1 MAKPRNS
8 VLYLFDPLHQAP
20 STPRR
25 DSSDDCGPSDKENDI
40 PPGDLT
46 VFFNRT
52 FASHKQAQAQALTPQ
67 GKLID
72 FGETPTTERIWDAA
86 EHDGSDADG
95 EQSESDAESGGV
107 LSPSRVPFAEL
118 DVEHTPRPQESKEP
132 LKALVF
138 ANPSLPSQCPLPA
151 LLGPAP
157 QNSPLAEVINSINF
171 SSMSLSESIS
181 ASSSLPAQETE
192 IVHAAP
198 SRPSS
203 PFPEINVC
211 APQTPVTEGFDTSQE
226 QYDPPTAAS
235 HLRPPT
241 SLTQLS
247 SEDQRRTSVDLYSS
261 FHMQMES
268 TDMSFDLLND
278 KVSFFGNG
286 QDSFWSGGD
295 DTLDFGELCVPAAM
309 KAKLDQFVAAPAAD
323 TASKYEAVFSPPAKT
338 VFTPP
343 SKAMLN
349 TPIMSPT
356 TETALNVPLPVSP
369 TFSAPSSCNSKYPPL
384 FLRNITHRFSSHT
397 SPRPATCV
405 CGTPLTTDLA
415 RRRR

>member
-72 FGETPTTERIWDAA
+72 FGETPTTERLWDAA

-343 SKAMLN
+343 SKALN

-369 TFSAPSSCNSKYPPL
+369 TFSAPSFCNSKYPPL